1 MQIEAASS
9 IADRFGYRRRNFV
22 ARFDLTSEWVST
34 MNWDLLVFLKAWA
47 RSPRKVGA
55 VIPSSPI
62 LAKAMAEQVE
72 LIPGQLVVE
81 LGAGTG
87 AVTRALV
94 ERGIRPQDLIVIEM
108 DPVFCSRLRQR
119 FPQLQILN
127 IDATRLE
134 PVLRRHHIDSVDTIV
149 SSLPLLSL
157 DRKSQ
162 NAILRQS
169 FRLLGGH
176 GAFIQYTYGVGSP
189 IHNRFYKGL
198 GLSGQRISQI
208 WRNMPPATI
217 WRYRHK

>member
-1 MQIEAASS
+1 
-9 IADRFGYRRRNFV
+9 
-22 ARFDLTSEWVST
+22 
-34 MNWDLLVFLKAWA
+34 MNWDLLLFLKAWV

-62 LAKAMAEQVE
+62 LAKAMARQVE
-72 LIPGQLVVE
+72 LEPGRVVVE

-87 AVTRALV
+87 SVTHALIR
-94 ERGIRPQDLIVIEM
+94 RGIRPEDLIVIEM

-119 FPQLQILN
+119 FPQLRILN

-134 PVLRRHHIDSVDTIV
+134 PVLRRHQINRVDTIV

-157 DRKSQ
+157 DRKTQ
-162 NAILRQS
+162 ATILRQS
-169 FRLLGGH
+169 FHLLGAG
-176 GAFIQYTYGVGSP
+176 GTFIQYTYGVGSP
-189 IHNRFYKGL
+189 IRSRFCRAM